1 MQCFDDQ
8 AKIADTLAT
17 QKAMAQMYNQYAGE
31 CSTKTRRNKLL
42 DILNEQHEM
51 QFDVFSAM
59 EKRGWYTP
67 RPPRPKSSSRPASS
81 LPRQK
86 NSCKFSHTKS
96 AFPLLFAQER
106 GRRFAFAG
114 KITAASIWQPCTD
127 RRSPK

>member
-17 QKAMAQMYNQYAGE
+17 QKTMAQMYNQYAGE

-67 RPPRPKSSSRPASS
+67 QPAETKK
-81 LPRQK
+81 QQQA
-86 NSCKFSHTKS
+86 CKQ
-96 AFPLLFAQER
+96 FAQAE
-106 GRRFAFAG
+106 
-114 KITAASIWQPCTD
+114 KQL
-127 RRSPK
+127 